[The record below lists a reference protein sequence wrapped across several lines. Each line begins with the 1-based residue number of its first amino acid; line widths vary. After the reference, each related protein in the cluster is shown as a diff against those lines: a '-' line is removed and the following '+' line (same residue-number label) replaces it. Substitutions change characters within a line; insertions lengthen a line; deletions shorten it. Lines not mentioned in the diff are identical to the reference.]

1 MRQAPL
7 DVVTMVLV
15 TLRRKP
21 TPLILRRAMCC
32 ARFASTDELTA
43 DVADRCQDRAYAN
56 EFGKALLDGNS
67 LTDRTTGSHE
77 ADGFGRRAAQG
88 RDILRDASDAG
99 AAAGSSADAAA

>member
-1 MRQAPL
+1 MRHAPL

-43 DVADRCQDRAYAN
+43 DVADRCQDGAYAD
-56 EFGKALLDGNS
+56 EFGKALLAGNP
-67 LTDRTTGSHE
+67 LTVGPTGSHE
-77 ADGFGRRAAQG
+77 GDGFGRRTAQECG
-88 RDILRDASDAG
+88 ILRDVSDAG
-99 AAAGSSADAAA
+99 AADESSADAAA

>member
-15 TLRRKP
+15 TLRRRP

-32 ARFASTDELTA
+32 ARFASTDGLTA
-43 DVADRCQDRAYAN
+43 DVAGRCQDRAYAN
-56 EFGKALLDGNS
+56 EFGKALLDDRP

-77 ADGFGRRAAQG
+77 GDGLGTHSAQE

>member
-1 MRQAPL
+1 MRHAPL

-15 TLRRKP
+15 TLRSKP

-32 ARFASTDELTA
+32 ARLASADELTA

-56 EFGKALLDGNS
+56 EFGKALLDGGS

-77 ADGFGRRAAQG
+77 GDGLGTHSAQERG
-88 RDILRDASDAG
+88 ILRDVSDPG
-99 AAAGSSADAAA
+99 VAAESSADAAA